1 MWPQLQLQ
9 NKPNAPWL
17 SLPSALCFALA
28 TLLGE
33 RRVSA
38 GAGNLLNGKCQLSSG
53 VQRIP
58 QPPGCARKCD
68 PRALADLQGPMS
80 LAGQA
85 HTCHWGH
92 YMQSASLQPS
102 EEAVILKSGAAC
114 SSWTY
119 TYTCVY
125 IYEYKFNL
133 SLYVMRVG
141 KSGPTCTF
149 A

>member
-1 MWPQLQLQ
+1 MWLQLQLQ

-17 SLPSALCFALA
+17 SFPSSLLLC
-28 TLLGE
+28 TGH
-33 RRVSA
+33 
-38 GAGNLLNGKCQLSSG
+38 SSG
-53 VQRIP
+53 RAQSFCRRRKPFKWKTSTVLWCSEN
-58 QPPGCARKCD
+58 PPATRMCWEVRSQSTGR
-68 PRALADLQGPMS
+68 LQGPMS

-141 KSGPTCTF
+141 KSWPTCMF